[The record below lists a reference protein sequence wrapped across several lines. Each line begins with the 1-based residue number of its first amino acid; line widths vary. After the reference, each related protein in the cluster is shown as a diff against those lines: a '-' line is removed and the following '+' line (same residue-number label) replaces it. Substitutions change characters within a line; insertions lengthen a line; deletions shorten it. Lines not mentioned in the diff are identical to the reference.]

1 MFFEGPGK
9 PNEGPRRRRKGKGA
23 DSAAVGA
30 RVCPSLGKRSRRK
43 GHRRAEVSR
52 KPGRSL
58 GPGGWRWGWS
68 PGPQRAEHGEGKP
81 SLGCSRP
88 VLTGRPLQG
97 PLPSPPRPAQP
108 EGGAAQ
114 PQRTFCLSFFW
125 LSDSSKGASSSM
137 MSPQRS
143 FPGITGRRHLPPG
156 AVATTTYGHRQRE
169 RKRGQGG
176 RRPGPCVTSGPR
188 TAPREQSSP
197 NSPGGN
203 ASRKPQP
210 ASANENAERPR

>member
-1 MFFEGPGK
+1 MGMV
-9 PNEGPRRRRKGKGA
+9 PR
-23 DSAAVGA
+23 
-30 RVCPSLGKRSRRK
+30 
-43 GHRRAEVSR
+43 
-52 KPGRSL
+52 
-58 GPGGWRWGWS
+58 
-68 PGPQRAEHGEGKP
+68 PQRAEHGEGKP
-81 SLGCSRP
+81 SLESSRRI
-88 VLTGRPLQG
+88 LTGRPLQR

-114 PQRTFCLSFFW
+114 PQRTFCLSFLW

-176 RRPGPCVTSGPR
+176 RWPKSCVTSGPR
-188 TAPREQSSP
+188 TARPEQSSP
-197 NSPGGN
+197 NSLGGKRFPE
-203 ASRKPQP
+203 SRSLPQP
-210 ASANENAERPR
+210 MKA